1 MSKLTIRGAQLPSRT
16 QQQTFSEGET
26 TVQPE
31 LGVKVRSTQN
41 QLQLRATV
49 IDSRS
54 QWRLRRFVWLWR
66 FRRSHRRHADPWH
79 TQTAQLWLYYGRV

>member
-54 QWRLRRFVWLWR
+54 Q
-66 FRRSHRRHADPWH
+66 
-79 TQTAQLWLYYGRV
+79 